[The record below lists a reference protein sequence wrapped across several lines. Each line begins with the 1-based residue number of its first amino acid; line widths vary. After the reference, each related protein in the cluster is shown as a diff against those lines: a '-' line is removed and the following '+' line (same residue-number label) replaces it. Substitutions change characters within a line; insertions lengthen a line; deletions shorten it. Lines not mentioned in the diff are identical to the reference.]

1 MKSHYSS
8 SSALWFLMLKRFFHY
23 CLIRT
28 HLWIS
33 NILFLKKANIFFIIV
48 VCLWIIWEKGLNEIV
63 KIEDRALWS
72 LLECSYL
79 VHASVYSKAYHGHMT
94 HLHETSGFLDDKKY
108 NYYFIFKQKQ
118 MYYEYIEWCSCILNK
133 TLKKFH
139 ICAALPSSEGH
150 FGRKVWAGLA

>member
-1 MKSHYSS
+1 MVSHVKTFLSLLPNKNPPVNFKYSLSQKSKYI
-8 SSALWFLMLKRFFHY
+8 FYY
-23 CLIRT
+23 CSMSLDNMGER
-28 HLWIS
+28 
-33 NILFLKKANIFFIIV
+33 
-48 VCLWIIWEKGLNEIV
+48 LNEIV

-94 HLHETSGFLDDKKY
+94 HLHEASGFLDDKKY